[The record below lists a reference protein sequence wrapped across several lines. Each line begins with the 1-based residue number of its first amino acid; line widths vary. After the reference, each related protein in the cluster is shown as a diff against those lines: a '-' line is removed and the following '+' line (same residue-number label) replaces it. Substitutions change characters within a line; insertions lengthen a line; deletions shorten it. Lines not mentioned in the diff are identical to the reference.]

1 MVAVLMKMNE
11 MKKEARKGLL
21 YLSCMALSIGGFSQ
35 AEINIELEQSEKS
48 GSQQCVSLTMSDPGS
63 ASHSLS
69 SQNYRIYY
77 GADNLKLNEQSLI
90 SELPEDIY
98 QLRLVQ
104 HVDGVDASGRGGLDF
119 ENNLGFINFAIV
131 HSNLKQSGTEIS
143 SEGIKV
149 ASMCFEVQDFDKEIA
164 VVFAREE
171 VTSKYGRAYVDIST
185 QNSKQDLLSTT
196 VNRYDDLIIR

>member
-1 MVAVLMKMNE
+1 MVAVHVKINE

-21 YLSCMALSIGGFSQ
+21 YLSCMVLSIGGFSQ

-48 GSQQCVSLTMSDPGS
+48 GSQQCVSLRMSDPGS

-69 SQNYRIYY
+69 SQNYRIFY

-119 ENNLGFINFAIV
+119 ENNL
-131 HSNLKQSGTEIS
+131 S
-143 SEGIKV
+143 
-149 ASMCFEVQDFDKEIA
+149 
-164 VVFAREE
+164 
-171 VTSKYGRAYVDIST
+171 
-185 QNSKQDLLSTT
+185 
-196 VNRYDDLIIR
+196 LIHI